1 MGSPPPVHTLPR
13 AGQAGRS
20 AQPRRWQPCLW
31 KAGVLRL
38 QRPPWACRLPRTGQA
53 QHSAPPRRWPPNPW
67 KAEILR
73 LQRPPWACGKG
84 IRAGQ
89 AQHSA
94 LPRRWQLSLGRAL
107 VPHLQRPVRAYR
119 VCRDH
124 RSCEQGVWLQQPV
137 PGTRRRRAPGALYH
151 LAARQ
156 QSPHK

>member
-13 AGQAGRS
+13 AGQARRS
-20 AQPRRWQPCLW
+20 AQSRRWQPRLW
-31 KAGVLRL
+31 KAGV
-38 QRPPWACRLPRTGQA
+38 
-53 QHSAPPRRWPPNPW
+53 
-67 KAEILR
+67 LR

-94 LPRRWQLSLGRAL
+94 PPRRWQLSLGRARF
-107 VPHLQRPVRAYR
+107 PHLQRPVRAYR

-137 PGTRRRRAPGALYH
+137 PGTRCRRAPGALYR

-156 QSPHK
+156 QSPRK